1 MFYFLVWQ
9 RGFWVHFSFLKSCQN
24 KNSAK
29 VRFIAATKKKHFWLG
44 VPFLLILGRLVLV
57 LVLVALSYGFQY
69 AVENTSNIWA
79 PAFEVAFS
87 LGFREMRVGKIAHTK
102 QNTNSLT
109 WKSQSIKI
117 QIQSRNKL
125 ENLSYG
131 IPRSKWHFPRA
142 LRREELEK
150 LEIQNDK
157 IQKY

>member
-1 MFYFLVWQ
+1 MWK
-9 RGFWVHFSFLKSCQN
+9 RGFWVHLSFLKSCLPKSDSLQQQ
-24 KNSAK
+24 
-29 VRFIAATKKKHFWLG
+29 KKHFWLG

-87 LGFREMRVGKIAHTK
+87 LGFLERRVGKIANTK
-102 QNTNSLT
+102 IQNTNSLI
-109 WKSQSIKI
+109 WKFQSTKI

-131 IPRSKWHFPRA
+131 LSRSRWHFPRA
-142 LRREELEK
+142 FRREELEK
-150 LEIQNDK
+150 LQIQNDK
-157 IQKY
+157 IQKN